1 MGKDK
6 RLSLKVSKIIAE
18 CCLEF
23 NISPSKLLS
32 RERWVPLT
40 FARQKAMYRCRKELK
55 LSYPVIGEYFKRD
68 HSSIISAVK
77 SWEKKKKRLA

>member
-1 MGKDK
+1 MRKD
-6 RLSLKVSKIIAE
+6 RILSLKVSEIIAE
-18 CCLEF
+18 CCLEY
-23 NISPSKLLS
+23 NVSPEKLISK
-32 RERWVPLT
+32 ERWIPLT
-40 FARQKAMYRCRKELK
+40 YARQKAMYRCRKELK